1 MSLSSNA
8 SETQESKS
16 ISTVDLFCGVG
27 GLTHGLEKAGIKVNT
42 GIDIDQTCKYAYE
55 ENNEAEFIEKDINS
69 VTGAELADL
78 YPENDIKLLVG
89 CAPCQP
95 FSSHTYKNKDR
106 ADDEKWKLLDHMQ
119 KLIEEVKPEIVSI
132 ENVTPIRKQK
142 AFTKFVDKLDAL
154 GYYVR
159 QEIVNCVNYGVP
171 QARRRLVLIASLFGE
186 ISLLPITHHHSPDK
200 IPPKTVRETIEEL
213 EEITHGQVSEKDLLH
228 RSSKLGEINQKR
240 IKQSIPGGTWLDWDS
255 DLVAECHKKPSG
267 QTYKSVYAR
276 MEWDKPSP
284 TITTQFYNFGTGRFG
299 HPEQERALSLR
310 EGALLQTF
318 PKGYKFI
325 DSELPVS
332 FTRLGTH
339 IGNAVPVRLATVIG
353 QSIQKHLENI
363 SHE

>member
-1 MSLSSNA
+1 M
-8 SETQESKS
+8 
-16 ISTVDLFCGVG
+16 F
-27 GLTHGLEKAGIKVNT
+27 
-42 GIDIDQTCKYAYE
+42 
-55 ENNEAEFIEKDINS
+55 
-69 VTGAELADL
+69 
-78 YPENDIKLLVG
+78 
-89 CAPCQP
+89 
-95 FSSHTYKNKDR
+95 
-106 ADDEKWKLLDHMQ
+106 
-119 KLIEEVKPEIVSI
+119 
-132 ENVTPIRKQK
+132 
-142 AFTKFVDKLDAL
+142 
-154 GYYVR
+154 
-159 QEIVNCVNYGVP
+159 YGR
-171 QARRRLVLIASLFGE
+171 RRRLVLIASLFGE

-228 RSSKLGEINQKR
+228 RSSKFGEINQKR

-276 MEWDKPSP
+276 MEWDKPAP

-299 HPEQERALSLR
+299 HPEQDRALSLR